1 MCCLRTSEAQVPQKE
16 AIELSCSTCVPCH
29 AVAELPVIRII
40 PCPIFSPPRHP
51 RRLAPSRRCAQVC
64 GCAPARPMT
73 AAVPCPHPVILPSCP
88 SAAALPSVLP
98 AAGSRAPSVPRPEL
112 RPAPSRVGWARW
124 LLRRSLS
131 TALPPELPLA
141 PWRLAG
147 FGISPLLSPASDER
161 RALSFV
167 FISFA
172 F

>member
-1 MCCLRTSEAQVPQKE
+1 MQWRSCRYGVRHTSVRRPNKHV
-16 AIELSCSTCVPCH
+16 LKK
-29 AVAELPVIRII
+29 IRII

-73 AAVPCPHPVILPSCP
+73 AAMPCPHPVILPSCP

-112 RPAPSRVGWARW
+112 RPAPSRASWARW

-147 FGISPLLSPASDER
+147 FGISHCILGIKYHYCVCYCAQLQILRDSHC
-161 RALSFV
+161 
-167 FISFA
+167 I
-172 F
+172 